1 MKPSDFFIQ
10 IPDDN
15 WNMHDEFDSKLAQQ
29 LRQGELQDHSDLEAG
44 YALVRLMKSELTAYG
59 TDQSQKKLTDEDSA
73 LAIRALKAVL
83 RRLDVPFDPPFN
95 DFDGWHGYWS
105 AQGMTHGGSWALRRG
120 YINELFTPVLAKLEE
135 LEDSA
140 SDTLGFRGV
149 DGEMK
154 NIIFASTSYKPEI
167 ILRDAISNTIEVVS
181 NADTCLVYNRA
192 LTRAGLTWGELT
204 SWWRQEQ
211 NLDSATDVEVQQHLF
226 RRLLASLGS
235 PPEELL
241 FRTYC
246 ERYVKEDGGNLPA
259 LLPQVYLHYDPL
271 TRKQRRALNKPDRLN
286 RERMDFLLMLPSGAR
301 VVLEVDG
308 VQHYSVGSDDDR
320 RPSPQLYGE
329 MMAEDRALR
338 LRGYEV
344 FRFGGNELMGDSA
357 PDMLREFFTALDERF
372 GSTQSARPR

>member
-10 IPDDN
+10 IPDEN

-29 LRQGELQDHSDLEAG
+29 LRQGELEDYSDLEAG
-44 YALVRLMKSELTAYG
+44 YALTRLMKSELTAYG

-73 LAIRALKAVL
+73 LAIRSLKAVL

-140 SDTLGFRGV
+140 TDTLGFRGV

-181 NADTCLVYNRA
+181 DVDTCLVYNRA

-204 SWWRQEQ
+204 AWWRHEQ
-211 NLDSATDVEVQQHLF
+211 NLDSA
-226 RRLLASLGS
+226 
-235 PPEELL
+235 
-241 FRTYC
+241 RTSRC
-246 ERYVKEDGGNLPA
+246 SNTSSVGCWLPW
-259 LLPQVYLHYDPL
+259 
-271 TRKQRRALNKPDRLN
+271 
-286 RERMDFLLMLPSGAR
+286 GAR
-301 VVLEVDG
+301 RKNC
-308 VQHYSVGSDDDR
+308 S
-320 RPSPQLYGE
+320 
-329 MMAEDRALR
+329 
-338 LRGYEV
+338 
-344 FRFGGNELMGDSA
+344 SA
-357 PDMLREFFTALDERF
+357 PTASATSTKAAGICPHSSRRCICTTTRSPASNAER
-372 GSTQSARPR
+372 STSRTVSTVNVWTFC

>member
-1 MKPSDFFIQ
+1 MKPSDFFIR
-10 IPDDN
+10 IPDEN
-15 WNMHDEFDSKLAQQ
+15 WKMHDEFDSKLAQR
-29 LRQGELQDHSDLEAG
+29 LRQGELEERTDLEAG
-44 YALVRLMKSELTAYG
+44 YALARLMKSELTAYG
-59 TDQSQKKLTDEDSA
+59 TDQSQKLNDDESA
-73 LAIRALKAVL
+73 LAMRVLKAVM
-83 RRLDVPFDPPFN
+83 RRLGVTFDPPFN

-105 AQGMTHGGSWALRRG
+105 AQGMTHGGSWAMRRG
-120 YINELFTPVLAKLEE
+120 YINELFTPLLAKLEE
-135 LEDSA
+135 MEDSE
-140 SDTLGFRGV
+140 TEVRGFRGV

-167 ILRDAISNTIEVVS
+167 VLRDAISNTIEVVS

-192 LTRAGLTWGELT
+192 LTRAGLSWGELT

-211 NLDSATDVEVQQHLF
+211 NLDSATDVEVQQHLY

-241 FRTYC
+241 FRAYC
-246 ERYVKEDGGNLPA
+246 ERYVNEDGEKLPA

-308 VQHYSVGSDDDR
+308 VQHYSVGPDDDR

-344 FRFGGNELMGDSA
+344 FRFGGHELMDDHA
-357 PDMLREFFTALDERF
+357 ADMLREFFASLDERF
-372 GSTQSARPR
+372 GPAQSARAR

>member
-10 IPDDN
+10 IPDAN
-15 WNMHDEFDSKLAQQ
+15 WDMRDEFDSKLAQQ
-29 LRQGELQDHSDLEAG
+29 LRQGELEERTDLEAG
-44 YALVRLMKSELTAYG
+44 YALARLMKSELTAYG
-59 TDQSQKKLTDEDSA
+59 TDQSQKLSDDESA
-73 LAIRALKAVL
+73 LAMRVLKAVL
-83 RRLDVPFDPPFN
+83 RRLGVTFDPPFN

-105 AQGMTHGGSWALRRG
+105 AQGMTHGGSWAMRRG
-120 YINELFTPVLAKLEE
+120 YVNDLFTPLLAKLDEM
-135 LEDSA
+135 EDSEA
-140 SDTLGFRGV
+140 GVRGFRGV

-154 NIIFASTSYKPEI
+154 NIIFASTGYKPEI
-167 ILRDAISNTIEVVS
+167 VLRDAISNTIELVTHT
-181 NADTCLVYNRA
+181 DTCLVYNRV
-192 LTRAGLTWGELT
+192 LTRAGLTWGELI

-211 NLDSATDVEVQQHLF
+211 NLDSATDIEVQQQLY
-226 RRLLASLGS
+226 RRLFASLGS

-246 ERYVKEDGGNLPA
+246 ERYVNEDGEELPA

-271 TRKQRRALNKPDRLN
+271 TRKQRQALKRPDRLN

-308 VQHYSVGSDDDR
+308 AQHYSVGPDDEK

-344 FRFGGNELMGDSA
+344 FRFGGHELMDDRA
-357 PDMLREFFTALDERF
+357 PAMLREFFTTLGERF
-372 GSTQSARPR
+372 GSA

>member
-1 MKPSDFFIQ
+1 MKPSEFFIQ

-29 LRQGELQDHSDLEAG
+29 LRQGELEDHSDLEAG
-44 YALVRLMKSELTAYG
+44 HALARLMKSELTARA
-59 TDQSQKKLTDEDSA
+59 TDESQKLTDEESA
-73 LAIRALKAVL
+73 LALRTLKAVM

-95 DFDGWHGYWS
+95 DFDGWYGYWS
-105 AQGMTHGGSWALRRG
+105 AQGMTHGGSWAMRRG
-120 YINELFTPVLAKLEE
+120 YINELFTPVLARLEE

-140 SDTLGFRGV
+140 SDSLGFRGV

-167 ILRDAISNTIEVVS
+167 IFSDAISNTIEVVS
-181 NADTCLVYNRA
+181 NADTCLVYNRP
-192 LTRAGLTWGELT
+192 LTKAGLTWGELMA
-204 SWWRQEQ
+204 WWQQEQ
-211 NLDSATDVEVQQHLF
+211 NLDSMTDRQVGQHLY
-226 RRLLASLGS
+226 RRLWASLGS
-235 PPEELL
+235 PPEQLL

-246 ERYVKEDGGNLPA
+246 EQYDGEEGEKVPV

-286 RERMDFLLMLPSGAR
+286 RERMDFLLMLPNGAR
-301 VVLEVDG
+301 IVLEVDG
-308 VQHYSVGSDDDR
+308 VQHYSVGPDHDR
-320 RPSPQLYGE
+320 KPSPQLYGE

-344 FRFGGNELMGDSA
+344 FRFGGHELDDRA
-357 PDMLREFFTALDERF
+357 ADMLREFFAALDERF
-372 GSTQSARPR
+372 SSAQPARPR

>member
-1 MKPSDFFIQ
+1 MEPSDFFIQ
-10 IPDDN
+10 IPDSG
-15 WNMHDEFDSKLAQQ
+15 WTMRDEFNSKLAQQ
-29 LRQGELQDHSDLEAG
+29 LRQGELEDHSDLAAG
-44 YALVRLMKSELTAYG
+44 YVLARLMKSELTAYG
-59 TDQSQKKLTDEDSA
+59 TDQSQKLGDEESA
-73 LAIRALKAVL
+73 LALRTLKAVM
-83 RRLDVPFDPPFN
+83 RRLDVPLDLPFS

-105 AQGMTHGGSWALRRG
+105 AQGMTHDGSWAMRRG

-167 ILRDAISNTIEVVS
+167 VLRDAISNTIEVVS
-181 NADTCLVYNRA
+181 NADTCLVYNRP
-192 LTRAGLTWGELT
+192 LTSAGLTWGELVA
-204 SWWRQEQ
+204 WWQQEQ
-211 NLDSATDVEVQQHLF
+211 HLDAATDVEVQQHLF

-241 FRTYC
+241 FRIYC
-246 ERYVKEDGGNLPA
+246 ERYVNEDGGKVPA

-308 VQHYSVGSDDDR
+308 VQHYSFGPDDDR
-320 RPSPQLYGE
+320 KPSPQLYSE

-344 FRFGGNELMGDSA
+344 FRLGGHELMDDGA

>member
-10 IPDDN
+10 IPDAN

-29 LRQGELQDHSDLEAG
+29 LRQGELEGRTDLEAAH
-44 YALVRLMKSELTAYG
+44 ALTRLMKSELTAYG
-59 TDQSQKKLTDEDSA
+59 TDQSQKLSDDESA
-73 LAIRALKAVL
+73 LAMRVLKTVL
-83 RRLDVPFDPPFN
+83 RRLGVAFDPPFN

-105 AQGMTHGGSWALRRG
+105 AQGMTHGGSWAMRRG
-120 YINELFTPVLAKLEE
+120 YINELFTPLLARLEE
-135 LEDSA
+135 TEDSEA
-140 SDTLGFRGV
+140 DSSGFRGV

-167 ILRDAISNTIEVVS
+167 VLRDAISNTIELVS
-181 NADTCLVYNRA
+181 HADTCLVYNRP
-192 LTRAGLTWGELT
+192 LSTAGLTWGELVA
-204 SWWRQEQ
+204 WWQQEQ
-211 NLDSATDVEVQQHLF
+211 QLTAMTDREVGQHLY
-226 RRLLASLGS
+226 RRLWSSLGS
-235 PPEELL
+235 PPEQLL

-246 ERYVKEDGGNLPA
+246 ERYDGEEGGKTPV

-308 VQHYSVGSDDDR
+308 VQHYSVGPDDDR

-344 FRFGGNELMGDSA
+344 FRFGGHELMSDGA
-357 PDMLREFFTALDERF
+357 PAMLREFFTALDERF
-372 GSTQSARPR
+372 IPTQSAHPR